1 VPLKRNGDLA
11 NRYVNVPYRCP
22 SLNRPQCGHESV
34 EGRTR
39 MGVFSW
45 LVVGAIAGW
54 LAGLLVKGDE
64 SYGVIGHIV
73 LGIVGAI
80 VGGFIA
86 GALTGGDY
94 ITGINFTTIV
104 VAVIGAV
111 IAVVA
116 WNAIRGRS
124 RTGRGAL

>member
-1 VPLKRNGDLA
+1 
-11 NRYVNVPYRCP
+11 
-22 SLNRPQCGHESV
+22 
-34 EGRTR
+34 

-94 ITGINFTTIV
+94 ITGINVTTIV

-116 WNAIRGRS
+116 WNAIRGRT
-124 RTGRGAL
+124 RTGGGAL